1 MFAVII
7 SMALAQ
13 TAAAPPAGIAPTGVT
28 PTAVPQVPVE
38 VVAPQQPRRIC
49 RIERDTSTRIS
60 ARRICQTVEE
70 RTQER
75 EQAQRTTEETVNRN
89 WDRYWGCR
97 PLSDLQQQS
106 LNAYR
111 SNGSPQ

>member
-1 MFAVII
+1 MLSVLI
-7 SMALAQ
+7 SVALSQ
-13 TAAAPPAGIAPTGVT
+13 AAAPANPVPTTVS
-28 PTAVPQVPVE
+28 PQGQVD

-49 RIERDTSTRIS
+49 RLERDTSTRIS
-60 ARRICQTVEE
+60 ARRICQTVRE
-70 RTQER
+70 RDQER

-97 PLSDLQQQS
+97 PLSELQQQS

>member
-1 MFAVII
+1 MLAVLVSI
-7 SMALAQ
+7 ALSQA
-13 TAAAPPAGIAPTGVT
+13 TTPTGAVPTTVT
-28 PTAVPQVPVE
+28 PQGQVE
-38 VVAPQQPRRIC
+38 VVAPEQPRRIC
-49 RIERDTSTRIS
+49 RLERDTSTRIS
-60 ARRICQTVEE
+60 ARRICQTVRE
-70 RTQER
+70 REQER

-97 PLSDLQQQS
+97 PLNEMQQQS